1 MTTSSTITGA
11 YWGNGVAFMLTGGQE
26 GLPLEINGGGD
37 IWTVAFAAN
46 GEYIVGSGSDGLGV
60 WRVEDGKR
68 MATMAAG
75 DVNCLA
81 VSKDGR
87 WIAGDANVWDA
98 KTFEKVFTHRPR
110 EEEDLDDILA
120 VDFSPDSTRLVALKN
135 QIATVW
141 DIAARNKVLTL
152 HSKGWMRAAKYSSQ
166 GDRIATA
173 TRESVRVW
181 DSNDGHLLV
190 DIPVKV
196 SPLFNTGL
204 IWSNNHLFVVSDST
218 ITQLEASTGST
229 VSKLSVA
236 DTNDISS
243 IALPKHG
250 EFIAYST
257 IDTVTFWDPSTH
269 AQLGLIQHPQTIHSI
284 AHSPDDRFLA
294 IVGLGGKITI
304 RSLSRITVS
313 VVLLQVLVVL
323 NNSLVPLLFPN
334 WIQSHY
340 PVYITPSRN
349 LSFRSTTLRSIHGS
363 TISSTTRTRYS
374 PQRSSNLRIQTIIYS
389 LVELSSELVRDSGT
403 QRSSTPKRCSLH
415 CSHIHEADLNLH
427 KAIKIQPSVIGYIAK
442 SVALVGN
449 GERHEGYRTCD
460 IAFGRFHSSHVT
472 FLLLVKVCTFPAY
485 FPLSCSYLVGYHR
498 VYGWAASRC
507 DITRR
512 RPHRYGPLQLNL
524 LYSSGTCKRSATRRI
539 SPLTFPAGIYVS
551 SPWKL
556 AHGAQR
562 LRRCDTIV
570 RACTSPNP
578 TLLGRTALGDLIG
591 KFPNGCIV
599 TYRSCSPTL
608 TDIRMEL

>member
-1 MTTSSTITGA
+1 
-11 YWGNGVAFMLTGGQE
+11 MLTGWQE
-26 GLPLEINGGGD
+26 GLPLEINGGSD

-110 EEEDLDDILA
+110 EEEHLDDILA
-120 VDFSPDSTRLVALKN
+120 VDFSPDSTRLLVALKN

-313 VVLLQVLVVL
+313 RAPSGFGGSEQLSCSA
-323 NNSLVPLLFPN
+323 SLSKLD
-334 WIQSHY
+334 
-340 PVYITPSRN
+340 
-349 LSFRSTTLRSIHGS
+349 SI
-363 TISSTTRTRYS
+363 
-374 PQRSSNLRIQTIIYS
+374 
-389 LVELSSELVRDSGT
+389 
-403 QRSSTPKRCSLH
+403 
-415 CSHIHEADLNLH
+415 
-427 KAIKIQPSVIGYIAK
+427 
-442 SVALVGN
+442 
-449 GERHEGYRTCD
+449 
-460 IAFGRFHSSHVT
+460 
-472 FLLLVKVCTFPAY
+472 
-485 FPLSCSYLVGYHR
+485 PLSCLHHTLQEPVIQIDDAALHSWKHDQLDNADALFTAAILEYQNPNHHLL
-498 VYGWAASRC
+498 ASRA
-507 DITRR
+507 
-512 RPHRYGPLQLNL
+512 L
-524 LYSSGTCKRSATRRI
+524 
-539 SPLTFPAGIYVS
+539 
-551 SPWKL
+551 
-556 AHGAQR
+556 
-562 LRRCDTIV
+562 V
-570 RACTSPNP
+570 RARSRQWDAALVDAEEVLI
-578 TLLGRTALGDLIG
+578 TLFSHTRG
-591 KFPNGCIV
+591 
-599 TYRSCSPTL
+599 
-608 TDIRMEL
+608 